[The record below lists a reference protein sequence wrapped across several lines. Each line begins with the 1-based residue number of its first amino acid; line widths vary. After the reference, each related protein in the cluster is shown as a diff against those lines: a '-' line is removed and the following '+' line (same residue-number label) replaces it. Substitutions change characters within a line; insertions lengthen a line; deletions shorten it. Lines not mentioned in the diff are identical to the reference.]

1 MIFETDKIIIRNT
14 ELKDLD
20 SIIRFEKENSDYVNL
35 YTKNDHL
42 EIIENECHLSIFS
55 TADTM
60 LIGHI
65 ILTDITTKKI
75 EFRRIVISKKGF
87 GYGNDALTLIKQ
99 MCYNKFNAN
108 KIWLDVYTDNI
119 KAINLYKKHDFVE
132 KEIISLKNSN
142 RKLIVMENIKK

>member
-1 MIFETDKIIIRNT
+1 MIFETDKIIIKETDICN
-14 ELKDLD
+14 LD
-20 SIIRFEKENSDYVNL
+20 TIILLETQNALFVNK
-35 YTKNDHL
+35 YNRDKHIQTIGNQ
-42 EIIENECHLSIFS
+42 CHFSIF
-55 TADTM
+55 TKTNNH
-60 LIGHI
+60 LIGY
-65 ILTDITTKKI
+65 ILLADITTKKI

-132 KEIISLKNSN
+132 KEIISLKNNN